1 MRQRFE
7 FSFVDSD
14 FPLPLVLP
22 VKPFNQ
28 MASSDPIVASYDV
41 YLTDS
46 QISRYVLQYVD
57 RPTGQAYDERHG
69 QKPTVFRLKPKT
81 GLVEVDVPI
90 NTQVNYDVNKG
101 LKYGEAL
108 KRSRATNQ
116 GGAYGLAGGFNSSSG
131 AARVKVEDED
141 VDMVDDDR
149 TGKPQAKS
157 LLKVQTL
164 GGMIKNPQDGD
175 PLYMLGAFR
184 GSKSLFLLALITP
197 SIRFTG

>member
-1 MRQRFE
+1 
-7 FSFVDSD
+7 
-14 FPLPLVLP
+14 
-22 VKPFNQ
+22 